1 MKKLVLLLSVCAL
14 SSTLF
19 MSYQGGALTS
29 AGDRTGRTN
38 VNTTCKSCHSGTTYG
53 SVTIVQ
59 EVTDSAGAVIT
70 SYKPGAAYTVKLTI
84 NKTAGTP
91 VGYSFQ
97 WVGVKAATTTA
108 QAGTPST
115 TQTGTAVRTSGTL
128 KYVEQSVRL
137 ATNVINF
144 TWVAP
149 AAGTGS
155 VKMFF
160 VGMAVNGNNN
170 DGGTDTCSPS
180 TNATLT
186 EAVVSTER
194 IDAPVSTMKVVP
206 NPVAEALRLQINTI
220 KNGNYTIQVTDLAGK
235 VVATQ
240 TATLTDGDNNVSL
253 EVANLAAGMYAV
265 RLLGANSIEAT
276 TMMVKK

>member
-1 MKKLVLLLSVCAL
+1 MKKLVLLFSVCAL

-19 MSYQGGALTS
+19 MSYQAGALAS
-29 AGDRTGRTN
+29 AGDRTGRVTS
-38 VNTTCKSCHSGTTYG
+38 TCKQCHGGTNYG
-53 SVTIVQ
+53 NVTIVQ
-59 EVTDSAGAVIT
+59 EVTDGTGAVVT
-70 SYKPGAAYTVKLTI
+70 SYVPGASYNVKLTI

-91 VGYSFQ
+91 VGYAFQ
-97 WVGVKAATTTA
+97 WVGVKAATTTV

-160 VGMAVNGNNN
+160 VGLAANGNNN
-170 DGGTDTCSPS
+170 DGSTDTTSPS
-180 TNATLT
+180 ANATLT
-186 EAVVSTER
+186 EDVVGTER

-240 TATLTDGDNNVSL
+240 SATLTDGDNNVSL
-253 EVANLAAGMYAV
+253 DVANLAAGMYAV
-265 RLLGANSIEAT
+265 RLLGANSVEAT